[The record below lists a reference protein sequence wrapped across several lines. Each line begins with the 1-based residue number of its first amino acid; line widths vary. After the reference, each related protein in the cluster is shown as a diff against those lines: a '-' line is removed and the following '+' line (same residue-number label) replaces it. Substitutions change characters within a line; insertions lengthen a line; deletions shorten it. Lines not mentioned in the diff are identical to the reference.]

1 MIVSK
6 KYIPQR
12 WFFFNVFDGQSVLAF
27 KNLSCNVGVI
37 FFNKQML
44 NQRSFLERV
53 SPFQEICRKRNQ
65 VFLVHFESNIRG
77 IKGSNGVFIYLKDLK
92 NNFSSIFNKTTTKK
106 NFFLSTSIHNEKE
119 LISAFANKFDIIFIS
134 PLSKTRTHPE
144 LSAHSPINFIKLC
157 YKQKRIVFAL
167 GGVTNSNFK
176 RVRNKFLIGFGA
188 ISFFLKD

>member
-12 WFFFNVFDGQSVLAF
+12 WFFFNVYDGQSVLAF

-37 FFNKQML
+37 FFNRQKL
-44 NQRSFLERV
+44 NQNNFLEKV
-53 SPFQEICRKRNQ
+53 GPFQEVCKKRGQ
-65 VFLVHFESNIRG
+65 VFLVHFESSIRN

-92 NNFSSIFNKTTTKK
+92 NNFSSIFNRTKKK

-119 LISAFANKFDIIFIS
+119 LISACANKFDIIFIS

-144 LSAHSPINFIKLC
+144 LSPHSTVGFIKLC
-157 YKQKRIVFAL
+157 HKQKRIVFAL
-167 GGVTNSNFK
+167 GGVTNNNFK
-176 RVRNKFLIGFGA
+176 RVRNKFLVGFGA
-188 ISFFLKD
+188 ISFFLNN

>member
-12 WFFFNVFDGQSVLAF
+12 WFFFNVFDEQSVLAF
-27 KNLSCNVGVI
+27 KKLSCNVGVI
-37 FFNKQML
+37 FFNKQKL
-44 NQRSFLERV
+44 DQKRFLEKI
-53 SPFQEICRKRNQ
+53 SLFQEVCRRKSQ
-65 VFLVHFESNIRG
+65 VFLVHFESYIRN
-77 IKGSNGVFIYLKDLK
+77 IKGSNGAFIYVKDLK
-92 NNFSSIFNKTTTKK
+92 GNFSSILNKTTTKK
-106 NFFLSTSIHNEKE
+106 NFFLATSIHNEKE

-144 LSAHSPINFIKLC
+144 LSPHSTVSFIKLC

-167 GGVTNSNFK
+167 GGVTNNNFK

-188 ISFFLKD
+188 ISFFLNN